1 MPPDFKDQKQFYC
14 DQCPDVF
21 LTKHSLHLHRIK
33 WHPTGDLPAPPK
45 RVYKKKERKITN
57 CPHCEKTFRCERNCK
72 EHVKVVH
79 EKSTLFECD
88 QCSRK
93 FGLKRTLLSHK
104 QIVHSKVNCDVCGQE
119 IYNSFELKR
128 HKAAMH
134 GIIPVGAFHC
144 ENCPLF
150 FRSEKNLHYHIANK
164 H

>member
-128 HKAAMH
+128 HKAAVH
-134 GIIPVGAFHC
+134 GI
-144 ENCPLF
+144 E
-150 FRSEKNLHYHIANK
+150 
-164 H
+164 

>member
-1 MPPDFKDQKQFYC
+1 MIWILEYRLLDC
-14 DQCPDVF
+14 TLC
-21 LTKHSLHLHRIK
+21 SS
-33 WHPTGDLPAPPK
+33 DLPAPPK
-45 RVYKKKERKITN
+45 RVYKKKERKITL

-72 EHVKVVH
+72 EHIKVVH

-104 QIVHSKVNCDVCGQE
+104 QIVHSKVNCDVCSQE

-128 HKAAMH
+128 HKAAAH

-150 FRSEKNLHYHIANK
+150 FRSEKNLQYHIANK
-164 H
+164 HIS